1 MGSQGGGGTTVGM
14 VQARDGGGLAWPS
27 GFLSPPLGT
36 VNVLSHLIFVIKKP
50 MGEVSLD
57 PFSRQG
63 GTQ

>member
-36 VNVLSHLIFVIKKP
+36 VNVLSHLIFVIKNLW
-50 MGEVSLD
+50 E
-57 PFSRQG
+57 RYH
-63 GTQ
+63 